1 MSSASETSMPT
12 KPISCRATGRA
23 ALKLLLASAVASSA
37 CAGGLPIGSTPGEV
51 ALLPAYCMDTSSF
64 GYDIASSNPSPRAGH
79 WVGLMGKSFWHMHH
93 YCYGLIKARRAT
105 LPGAGAT
112 HRKFMLETA
121 INEFDY
127 VIVNSPAD
135 FIMLPEVYLRRGDAE
150 LQLGKVVAARESF
163 DLATKV
169 KPDFAPAYSHWAD
182 ELENGASYEVALTT
196 AGGLYRYRLG
206 DRVRVTGFMDRT
218 PCLRFLGRG
227 DRVVDLCGEKL
238 DEAFV
243 AECLAQVVG
252 RSVPLAFLAPDS
264 HNGIQAYTLYFS
276 GEVMPGLMS
285 RLEATLSTNPHYRL
299 ARRLG
304 QLGKPRLFQIFGD
317 AERVYVNHLAA
328 TTMCL
333 GAIKP
338 TALHHLPGWSQRFA
352 GSYQTMEEG

>member
-64 GYDIASSNPSPRAGH
+64 GYDIASYNPSPRAGH

-182 ELENGASYEVALTT
+182 ELARTGLKKNALTHLEVGLRMAPNST
-196 AGGLYRYRLG
+196 ELRARYAKLGGN
-206 DRVRVTGFMDRT
+206 V
-218 PCLRFLGRG
+218 
-227 DRVVDLCGEKL
+227 
-238 DEAFV
+238 EAFLKTLPAAAQLPASAPAEASPVSAAPV
-243 AECLAQVVG
+243 ASAQPA
-252 RSVPLAFLAPDS
+252 S
-264 HNGIQAYTLYFS
+264 
-276 GEVMPGLMS
+276 
-285 RLEATLSTNPHYRL
+285 
-299 ARRLG
+299 
-304 QLGKPRLFQIFGD
+304 
-317 AERVYVNHLAA
+317 AA
-328 TTMCL
+328 M
-333 GAIKP
+333 
-338 TALHHLPGWSQRFA
+338 R
-352 GSYQTMEEG
+352 